1 MTAERVDLV
10 DHGPIAY
17 GDQHLRRIV
26 YTHRGSRR
34 VLEGPCNIEAGAA
47 VARRCPNAGN
57 SCI

>member
-10 DHGPIAY
+10 AHGPIAD

-26 YTHRGSRR
+26 YTHRGSRGI
-34 VLEGPCNIEAGAA
+34 LGGPCNIEAGAA
-47 VARRCPNAGN
+47 VARRCPNGGN